1 MPPLQFFI
9 DQEHYSYLRED
20 EAWTFGY
27 LQPPLFAHVT
37 LELDHQSHDL
47 FGIRSPRSNN
57 PSVLQQPPSNA
68 VMFSATPSD
77 LDIITPETFRA
88 MGYDLTGLLEV
99 NDHGYDLFRQANMTL
114 MGGFFA
120 RIGIINPATRQGLYT
135 KALVY
140 VAQTATNRNWMSS
153 LTVDNLR
160 LRGTV
165 GPTHHPLNLPN

>member
-1 MPPLQFFI
+1 MPRLQFFLN
-9 DQEHYSYLRED
+9 QEHYSYLRED
-20 EAWTFGY
+20 ETWNLGY
-27 LQPPLFAHVT
+27 FQPPLFAHVT
-37 LELDHQSHDL
+37 LELDHQSHAI
-47 FGIRSPRSNN
+47 FGVRPPQSNN
-57 PSVLQQPPSNA
+57 PSMLRQPPSNA
-68 VMFSATPSD
+68 VMFSDTTSD

-88 MGYDLTGLLEV
+88 MGYNLTGLLEV
-99 NDHGYDLFRQANMTL
+99 TDHGYDLFRQANMTL

-120 RIGIINPATRQGLYT
+120 QIGVINPAKGLYT

-165 GPTHHPLNLPN
+165 GQTHHPLNLPN